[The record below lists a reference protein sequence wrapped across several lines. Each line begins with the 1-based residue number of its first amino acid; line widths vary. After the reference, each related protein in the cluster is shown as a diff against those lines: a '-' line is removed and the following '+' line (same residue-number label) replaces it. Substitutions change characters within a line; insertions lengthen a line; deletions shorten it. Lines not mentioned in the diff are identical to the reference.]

1 MAPITSS
8 TDHPV
13 LAAPITRARLVLPWW
28 WLPLSAALVS
38 ALALNGVPLLAPG
51 LSPPQVWLTAALAVA
66 GIVASLAAHG
76 AAHLLVARWLRVA
89 APAAVRILPFGD
101 AAQQWVDDSTPWR
114 DLLVALAGP
123 ICHLALAG
131 AGYIVWNAQWH
142 PVLSTAATL
151 ILSVNGALALIS
163 LAPGLPFDGARVLIA
178 VLRELGAG
186 AAGLRLARVLGWL
199 SGVGLMAWA
208 GALLAAQARFSLPS
222 AAAVLTL
229 ALVVLLTLWRV
240 PAAPRAA
247 DVLLPASRGARWFT
261 AGFMVLLQASGPLS
275 MVPLLDG
282 IYAPG
287 PAVSVEPMITLPAG
301 RAQPREGTFLLTTV
315 ISQTPITLGQWL
327 YARIDPA
334 YELVPP
340 ERVVPPDMA
349 PQEVVRR
356 NYQMLEA
363 SEAAAI
369 VAALRLAGYPAEL
382 GSTAVAITEVPADG
396 LNAAI
401 VRPGDIITALDG
413 APITT
418 PESLVAQLA
427 LRRAGEQISLAID
440 RDGATQTVV
449 VTLLP
454 PAGDGRPPRIGIGIA
469 PHGLALETPFEVR
482 IAPQKIVG
490 GPSAGLMFTLTIYNL
505 LADADLTQ
513 GRRIAGTG
521 TIDADGNVGP
531 IGGVAQKVAAAES
544 AGATVFLVPRENAAD
559 ARRVARRITIVE
571 VSSAREA
578 IDWLRVASTEQDP
591 QAQSER
597 WRGGWDLN
605 PRGRVTPY
613 GISSAAH

>member
-1 MAPITSS
+1 MAPTNPSS
-8 TDHPV
+8 IRWA
-13 LAAPITRARLVLPWW
+13 LAAPLITSRLIVPWW
-28 WLPLSAALVS
+28 WLPLSGVLVG

-51 LSPPQVWLTAALAVA
+51 LVAAQAWLTAGIAVV
-66 GIVASLAAHG
+66 GVLASLVAHVT
-76 AAHLLVARWLRVA
+76 AHLLLARWLGVP
-89 APAAVRILPFGD
+89 APGDIVLLPFGD
-101 AAQQWVDDSTPWR
+101 AAQQWADAGTPWR

-123 ICHLALAG
+123 ICHLALA
-131 AGYIVWNAQWH
+131 AAAYALWNAQLH
-142 PVLSTAATL
+142 AVLSTAATL
-151 ILSVNGALALIS
+151 VLSVNGALALIA

-178 VLRELGAG
+178 VLRELGDG
-186 AAGLRLARVLGWL
+186 ATGVRLARALGWL
-199 SGVGLMAWA
+199 SGCGLIAWA
-208 GALLAAQARFSLPS
+208 GMLLAAQARFSLPS
-222 AAAVLTL
+222 AAALVILAAVL
-229 ALVVLLTLWRV
+229 LLTLWRV
-240 PAAPRAA
+240 PVALRPADALPPAPRA
-247 DVLLPASRGARWFT
+247 ARWFT
-261 AGFMVLLQASGPLS
+261 AGLMAILQASGPLS

-287 PAVSVEPMITLPAG
+287 PAVSVEPMITVPAE
-301 RAQPREGTFLLTTV
+301 RAQARQGTFLLTTV

-382 GSTAVAITEVPADG
+382 GSTAVAITAVPADG
-396 LNAAI
+396 LNAAV

-413 APITT
+413 APIST
-418 PESLVAQLA
+418 PEQLVAQLA
-427 LRRAGEQISLAID
+427 QRQPGEQVSLTID
-440 RDGATQTVV
+440 RDGTVQSV
-449 VTLLP
+449 SVTLLP
-454 PAGDGRPPRIGIGIA
+454 PTEAGRPPRIGIGIE

-521 TIDADGNVGP
+521 TIDVDGNVGP

-544 AGATVFLVPRENAAD
+544 AGASIFLVPRENAAD
-559 ARRVARRITIVE
+559 ARRVARHITIVE
-571 VSSAREA
+571 VGTAREA
-578 IDWLRVASTEQDP
+578 IDWLRIVSTERDP
-591 QAQSER
+591 QAQPAL

-605 PRGRVTPY
+605 PRGRGTPY